1 MTDIFSLFR
10 TSFRFKII
18 SMLGLTALADFLFY
32 GHQIG
37 WTIGMFGLL
46 LTGVCVLHNSQVI
59 QTRLGQA
66 ILVLTVAQCLLQIE
80 KASLLCFALMSV
92 GIVSLAILSQE
103 GWNEDAGLWFRKVL
117 SSVLRFLRPL
127 NKALIGVQ
135 RYKRRYMPPNRFS
148 LFMRGWFLPIILS
161 CVFISLF
168 SHANPIVTRWFSGF
182 DFNAL
187 LKMFSFGRMLFWSV
201 IAAIIF
207 SVIRPKLKRKRRKP
221 VVDVYFKKKK
231 PMGFTEWAFT
241 KEAVLRSLVIFNVMF
256 ACQTLMDMNYLWAGG
271 ELPDGITYA
280 AYAQKGA
287 YPLIVTALLAA
298 LFVLISQNAGTEV
311 AGSKTVQG
319 LIYLWV
325 AQNILLVVSSIYRT
339 GLYVEVYALTYLR
352 VAAFIWMGLV
362 ACGLTWI
369 IIRSI
374 LNKSNTWLINA
385 NVITALAVLYVTSFV
400 NIGGMIAHYNVSYSR
415 AVSGKGVQLDT
426 YYLEYSIGSAAIPA
440 LIQYSQ
446 YGKVHDRI
454 LYMSGEEEERLDTI
468 DEMISELRINMDD
481 WRRWTYSEYRLLK
494 SLEGQ
499 TQ

>member
-32 GHQIG
+32 GHQAG
-37 WTIGMFGLL
+37 WTIGLFGLL
-46 LTGVCVLHNSQVI
+46 LTGVCVLHNSKVI
-59 QTRLGQA
+59 QTETGQS
-66 ILVLTVAQCLLQIE
+66 ILLLTVSQCFLQIE
-80 KASLLCFALMSV
+80 KTSLLCFALMSI
-92 GIVSLAILSQE
+92 GIVSFAILSQG
-103 GWNEDAGLWFRKVL
+103 GWKEDASLWARQFL
-117 SSVLRFLRPL
+117 SFILRILRPL
-127 NKALIGVQ
+127 NKAVLGIQ
-135 RYKRRYMPPNRFS
+135 RYKHRYIPSNGLSVFV
-148 LFMRGWFLPIILS
+148 RGWFLPIVLS
-161 CVFISLF
+161 AVFIFLF
-168 SHANPIVTRWFSGF
+168 ASANPIVTKWLSGF
-182 DFNAL
+182 DFKAL
-187 LKMFSFGRMLFWSV
+187 LEMFSFGRLFFWAV
-201 IAAIIF
+201 VAAMI
-207 SVIRPKLKRKRRKP
+207 SAVIRPKLKRKRKKAAP
-221 VVDVYFKKKK
+221 DVFYKKKK
-231 PMGFTEWAFT
+231 PMGFAEWAFT
-241 KEAVLRSLVIFNVMF
+241 KESVLRSLVIFNVMF
-256 ACQTLMDMNYLWAGG
+256 AFQTLMDMNYLWAGG
-271 ELPDGITYA
+271 ALPDGITYA
-280 AYAQKGA
+280 GYAQEGA

-298 LFVLISQNAGTEV
+298 LFVLISQNSGKEV

-362 ACGLTWI
+362 ACGLAWI
-369 IIRSI
+369 IVRSI

-385 NVITALAVLYVTSFV
+385 NVITALAVLYMTSFV
-400 NIGGMIAHYNVSYSR
+400 NIGAMIAHYNVTHSR
-415 AVSGKGVQLDT
+415 AVSGTGIQLDT
-426 YYLEYSIGSAAIPA
+426 HYLEYGIGNAAIPA

-481 WRRWTYSEYRLLK
+481 WRRWTYSDHRLLK

>member
-1 MTDIFSLFR
+1 
-10 TSFRFKII
+10 
-18 SMLGLTALADFLFY
+18 
-32 GHQIG
+32 
-37 WTIGMFGLL
+37 
-46 LTGVCVLHNSQVI
+46 
-59 QTRLGQA
+59 
-66 ILVLTVAQCLLQIE
+66 
-80 KASLLCFALMSV
+80 MSV
-92 GIVSLAILSQE
+92 GIVSLAVLSQG
-103 GWNEDAGLWFRKVL
+103 GWKEDASLWARQFL
-117 SSVLRFLRPL
+117 SFVLRILRPL

-135 RYKRRYMPPNRFS
+135 RYKHRYTPPNSFS
-148 LFMRGWFLPIILS
+148 VFMRGWFLPIVLS
-161 CVFISLF
+161 TVFIFLF
-168 SHANPIVTRWFSGF
+168 ANANPIVTKWLSGF
-182 DFNAL
+182 DFKAL
-187 LKMFSFGRMLFWSV
+187 LEMFSFGRLFFWLVMS
-201 IAAIIF
+201 IIVF
-207 SVIRPKLKRKRRKP
+207 AVIRPKLKRKRTKP
-221 VVDVYFKKKK
+221 APDVVYKKKK
-231 PMGFTEWAFT
+231 PMGFAEWAFT

-280 AYAQKGA
+280 GYAQKGA

-298 LFVLISQNAGTEV
+298 LFVLISQNAGKEV

-325 AQNILLVVSSIYRT
+325 AQNILLVLSSIYRT

-362 ACGLTWI
+362 ACGLAWI

-400 NIGGMIAHYNVSYSR
+400 NVGGMIAHYNVMHSR
-415 AVSGKGVQLDT
+415 EISGQGVHLDL
-426 YYLEYSIGSAAIPA
+426 YYMERLGASAIPS
-440 LIQYSQ
+440 LVIFSKQYSYDQ
-446 YGKVHDRI
+446 CHISMD
-454 LYMSGEEEERLDTI
+454 EECSVLKA
-468 DEMISELRINMDD
+468 MKNELKWHMDD

>member
-32 GHQIG
+32 GHQAG
-37 WTIGMFGLL
+37 WTIGLFGLL
-46 LTGVCVLHNSQVI
+46 LSGVCVLHNSQII
-59 QTRLGQA
+59 QTRLGQI
-66 ILVLTVAQCLLQIE
+66 ILLLTISQCFLQIE
-80 KASLLCFALMSV
+80 KTSLLCFALMSL
-92 GIVSLAILSQE
+92 GIVSLAVLSQG
-103 GWNEDAGLWFRKVL
+103 GWKDDASLWARQML
-117 SSVLRFLRPL
+117 SSVFRILRPL

-135 RYKRRYMPPNRFS
+135 RYRHRYMPPNRFS
-148 LFMRGWFLPIILS
+148 LFLRGWFLPIVLS
-161 CVFISLF
+161 VVFIFLF
-168 SHANPIVTRWFSGF
+168 ASANPIVTKWLSGF
-182 DFNAL
+182 DFKAL
-187 LKMFSFGRMLFWSV
+187 LEMFSFGRLFFWAV
-201 IAAIIF
+201 MAAIVF
-207 SVIRPKLKRKRRKP
+207 AVIRPKLKRKRKAATP
-221 VVDVYFKKKK
+221 DVFYKKKK
-231 PMGFTEWAFT
+231 PMGFAEWAFT
-241 KEAVLRSLVIFNVMF
+241 KESVLRSLVIFNLMF

-280 AYAQKGA
+280 GYAQKGA

-298 LFVLISQNAGTEV
+298 LFVLISQNAGQEV

-319 LIYLWV
+319 LIYLWI

-362 ACGLTWI
+362 ACGLAWI

-385 NVITALAVLYVTSFV
+385 NVITALAVLYVTSFM
-400 NIGGMIAHYNVSYSR
+400 NIGAMIAHYNVTHSKL
-415 AVSGKGVQLDT
+415 VSGSGVHLDR
-426 YYLEYSIGSAAIPA
+426 YYMKRIGAAAIPA
-440 LIQYSQ
+440 MEEYVQIFEKENIYYSD
-446 YGKVHDRI
+446 VSNHMT
-454 LYMSGEEEERLDTI
+454 L
-468 DEMISELRINMDD
+468 DEMKDDLKSDVDD

-494 SLEGQ
+494 SLEGK

>member
-32 GHQIG
+32 GHQAG
-37 WTIGMFGLL
+37 WTIGLFGLL
-46 LTGVCVLHNSQVI
+46 LSGVCVLHNSKII
-59 QTRLGQA
+59 QTHLGQT
-66 ILVLTVAQCLLQIE
+66 ILFLTVSQCFLQVE
-80 KASLLCFALMSV
+80 KASLLCFSLMSL
-92 GIVSLAILSQE
+92 GMVSLAMLSQG
-103 GWNEDAGLWFRKVL
+103 GWKEDASLWARQVL
-117 SSVLRFLRPL
+117 SFIFRILRPL
-127 NKALIGVQ
+127 NKALMGVQ
-135 RYKRRYMPPNRFS
+135 RYKHRYTPPNGFS
-148 LFMRGWFLPIILS
+148 IFMRGWFLPIVLS
-161 CVFISLF
+161 AVFIFLF
-168 SHANPIVTRWFSGF
+168 ASANPIVTKWLSGF
-182 DFNAL
+182 DLKAL
-187 LKMFSFGRMLFWSV
+187 LEMFSFGRLFFWAVMS
-201 IAAIIF
+201 IIVF
-207 SVIRPKLKRKRRKP
+207 AVIRPKLKRKRKATAP
-221 VVDVYFKKKK
+221 DVFYKKKK
-231 PMGFTEWAFT
+231 PMGFAEWAFT

-280 AYAQKGA
+280 GYAQKGA

-298 LFVLISQNAGTEV
+298 LFVLISQNAGQQV

-362 ACGLTWI
+362 ACGLAWI

-374 LNKSNTWLINA
+374 FSKSNTWLINA

-400 NIGGMIAHYNVSYSR
+400 NIGAMIAHYNVTHSR
-415 AVSGKGVQLDT
+415 EISGQGVHLDL
-426 YYLEYSIGSAAIPA
+426 YYMERIGASAIPS
-440 LIQYSQ
+440 L
-446 YGKVHDRI
+446 
-454 LYMSGEEEERLDTI
+454 TI
-468 DEMISELRINMDD
+468 YAEYHSDNICNISMDDECSVLNAMKNELKWHMDD

>member
-32 GHQIG
+32 GHQAG
-37 WTIGMFGLL
+37 WTIGLFGLL
-46 LTGVCVLHNSQVI
+46 LSGVCVLHNSQII
-59 QTRLGQA
+59 QTRLGQI
-66 ILVLTVAQCLLQIE
+66 ILLLTMVQCFLQIE
-80 KASLLCFALMSV
+80 KTSLLCFALMSI
-92 GIVSLAILSQE
+92 GIVSLAILSQG
-103 GWNEDAGLWFRKVL
+103 GWKEDASLWARQFL
-117 SSVLRFLRPL
+117 SFVLRILRPL

-135 RYKRRYMPPNRFS
+135 RYKHRYTAPNSFS
-148 LFMRGWFLPIILS
+148 VFMRGWFLPIVLS
-161 CVFISLF
+161 AVFIFLF
-168 SHANPIVTRWFSGF
+168 ASANPIVTKWLSGF
-182 DFNAL
+182 DFKAL
-187 LKMFSFGRMLFWSV
+187 LEMFSFGRLFFWLVMS
-201 IAAIIF
+201 IIVF
-207 SVIRPKLKRKRRKP
+207 AVIRPKLKRKRTKP
-221 VVDVYFKKKK
+221 APDVFYKKKK
-231 PMGFTEWAFT
+231 PMGFAEWAFT

-271 ELPDGITYA
+271 ELPNGITYA
-280 AYAQKGA
+280 QYAQKGA

-298 LFVLISQNAGTEV
+298 LFVLISQNAGQEV

-362 ACGLTWI
+362 ACGLAWI

-400 NIGGMIAHYNVSYSR
+400 NIGAMIAHYNVMHSR
-415 AVSGKGVQLDT
+415 EMSGNGVQLDL
-426 YYLEYSIGSAAIPA
+426 YYMERLGSSAIPA
-440 LIQYSQ
+440 LISYTKHHSDSTCSIP
-446 YGKVHDRI
+446 GGRECSVSKAARN
-454 LYMSGEEEERLDTI
+454 
-468 DEMISELRINMDD
+468 ELKWHMDD